1 MELLDQN
8 LGALRKFLGAP
19 VVRTQCFHC
28 KACGKKKKKK
38 GALKILAIGK
48 ISFHRDFQF
57 FHERVSVLSIQPAPC
72 AIKLYVRKGVLKDFR
87 KY

>member
-1 MELLDQN
+1 MGLQW
-8 LGALRKFLGAP
+8 LGLNAFTARLVA
-19 VVRTQCFHC
+19 
-28 KACGKKKKKK
+28 KKKK

>member
-1 MELLDQN
+1 MGLPW
-8 LGALRKFLGAP
+8 LGLNAFTARLVA
-19 VVRTQCFHC
+19 
-28 KACGKKKKKK
+28 KKKKKK